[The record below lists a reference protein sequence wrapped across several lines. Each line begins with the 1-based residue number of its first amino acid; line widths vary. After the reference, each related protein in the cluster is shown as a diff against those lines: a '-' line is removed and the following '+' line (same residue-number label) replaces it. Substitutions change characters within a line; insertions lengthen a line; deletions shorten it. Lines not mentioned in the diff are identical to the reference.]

1 MRNHLLG
8 LVLVVVVCIAVMERA
23 AYAASDADIDRLTS
37 YAVVLGRAAACG
49 EDTENAARRVG
60 AWVDRTFYGQERS
73 NIMMILAIGMQHHAG
88 QQAKGNSPD
97 SYSSISRTMARMVW
111 P

>member
-1 MRNHLLG
+1 MRNHLVG
-8 LVLVVVVCIAVMERA
+8 LVLVVIVCITAMERV

-37 YAVVLGRAAACG
+37 YAVILGRAAACD
-49 EDTENAARRVG
+49 EDTDYAARRVG
-60 AWVDRTFYGQERS
+60 AWVDRTFYGRERS
-73 NIMMILAIGMQHHAG
+73 DMLMILVMGMQHHAE

-97 SYSSISRTMARMVW
+97 SCSSISRTMSKMVW

>member
-1 MRNHLLG
+1 MSNHLLG
-8 LVLVVVVCIAVMERA
+8 LVLVVIVCIALTERA
-23 AYAASDADIDRLTS
+23 AYAASDADIDQLTS
-37 YAVVLGRAAACG
+37 YAVILGRATACG

-60 AWVDRTFYGQERS
+60 AWVDRTFNGQERS
-73 NIMMILAIGMQHHAG
+73 HMMMILVLGMQHHAE

-97 SYSSISRTMARMVW
+97 SCSSISRTLTKMVW